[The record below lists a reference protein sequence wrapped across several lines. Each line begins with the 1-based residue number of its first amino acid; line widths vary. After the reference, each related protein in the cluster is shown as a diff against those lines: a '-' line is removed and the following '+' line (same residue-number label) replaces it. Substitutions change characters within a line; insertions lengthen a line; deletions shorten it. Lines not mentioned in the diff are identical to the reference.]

1 MKLLFYVSKLYSL
14 PVVQPLVK
22 EATGQKASIALFVST
37 KVRKKLPGSLSKFE
51 VFTELKDAIAF
62 NPDFVLCPGNFV
74 DFRLPGI
81 KVELFHGIGIEK
93 PSHYKIRHFFD
104 LYLTSGPVVTTRFK
118 EMERKY
124 KYFRTFETGW
134 AKIDHILN
142 YDTTDIRKRFNLKQ
156 DKTVILYA
164 PTHSSSMESSKDI
177 LPAIETI
184 MKPEEIWF
192 CKPHEF
198 MDRDILKNLSR
209 KTGNQFRLITDF
221 DITPYLHL
229 ADVML
234 SDTSSVI
241 YEFMALDKPLVTYRT
256 LSRRDKGINI
266 QSTAELRDAL
276 NRSLSRPDE
285 FSPQRHRH
293 LTEVNPRLDRSIS
306 KGIIDLLSSIDS
318 TQPMGKG
325 RKPLNLFR
333 KIQILYHS
341 HFRKGYLR

>member
-14 PVVQPLVK
+14 PVIQPLVK
-22 EATGQKASIALFVST
+22 EATEYRAEIALFISS
-37 KVRKKLPGSLSKFE
+37 KVKRKLPGRLTEIE

-62 NPDFVLCPGNFV
+62 YPDFVLCPGNFV

-124 KYFRTFETGW
+124 KYFRAIETGW
-134 AKIDHILN
+134 PKIDHILN
-142 YDTTDIRKRFNLKQ
+142 YDTTDIRKRLKLQ
-156 DKTVILYA
+156 PDKKIILYA
-164 PTHSSSMESSKDI
+164 PTHSSSMESAKDI
-177 LPAIETI
+177 LPAIKTI
-184 MKPEEIWF
+184 MKSEEIWF

-198 MDRDILKNLSR
+198 MDKDILKNLS
-209 KTGNQFRLITDF
+209 KETGDQFRLITDY

-234 SDTSSVI
+234 SDTSSVL
-241 YEFMALDKPLVTYRT
+241 YEFMALDKPVVTYRT

-266 QSTAELRDAL
+266 QSITELRDAL
-276 NRSLSRPDE
+276 DRSLSKPDE
-285 FSPQRHRH
+285 FSAQRHRH
-293 LTEVNPRLDRSIS
+293 LAEVNPRLDGYIS
-306 KGIIDLLSSIDS
+306 RGILDCLASIDS
-318 TQPMGKG
+318 TQPVAKG

-341 HFRKGYLR
+341 RFRKGYLR